1 MGAKHTPGP
10 WVAEPQ
16 VGKGA
21 WVKGSDGQWAAL
33 SCGTDDANGA
43 ANARLIA
50 SAPDLLEVARLE
62 LIRAE
67 SDLENEVQWCVQ
79 WDEDPEEDAAVTVLR
94 SRRDFIAAAIARA
107 TGEAA

>member
-1 MGAKHTPGP
+1 MGEKHTPGP

-21 WVKGSDGQWAAL
+21 WVTGSDGQWAAL

-50 SAPDLLEVARLE
+50 SAPDLLASLRQCVDAMERQ
-62 LIRAE
+62 AE
-67 SDLENEVQWCVQ
+67 SARANN
-79 WDEDPEEDAAVTVLR
+79 
-94 SRRDFIAAAIARA
+94 SRGASEWEPGGSMLANARAAIARA

>member
-16 VGKGA
+16 IGKGA

-50 SAPDLLEVARLE
+50 SAPDLLEALRQLLGNAIVARHQLK
-62 LIRAE
+62 
-67 SDLENEVQWCVQ
+67 NT
-79 WDEDPEEDAAVTVLR
+79 EDASLVGSALWDT
-94 SRRDFIAAAIARA
+94 IGQAEKAIARA
-107 TGEAA
+107 TLKGKSHD

>member
-10 WVAEPQ
+10 W
-16 VGKGA
+16 KT
-21 WVKGSDGQWAAL
+21 AA
-33 SCGTDDANGA
+33 TDDSLIVAGRTKIASTYEVNDDVWGE

-50 SAPDLLEVARLE
+50 SAPDLLEVARRE

-67 SDLENEVQWCVQ
+67 SDLENEVQLCAQ
-79 WDEDPEEDAAVTVLR
+79 WDEDPEEDVAVAELR